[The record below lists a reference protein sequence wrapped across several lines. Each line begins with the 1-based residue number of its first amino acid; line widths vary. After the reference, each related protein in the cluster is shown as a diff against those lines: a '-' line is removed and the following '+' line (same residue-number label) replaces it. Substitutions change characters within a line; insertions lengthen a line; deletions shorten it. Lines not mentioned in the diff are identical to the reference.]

1 MRVIIADTIKD
12 QLLGNARGINSP
24 KPLPLVE
31 LRAAGVEAGIMDRRL
46 LIDYCM
52 WAVTRKKIQVTQTT
66 LTNAAFSTIGTQTST
81 RSHTATWIR

>member
-31 LRAAGVEAGIMDRRL
+31 LRAAGVEAAIMDRRL
-46 LIDYCM
+46 LINYCM
-52 WAVTRKKIQVTQTT
+52 
-66 LTNAAFSTIGTQTST
+66 
-81 RSHTATWIR
+81 